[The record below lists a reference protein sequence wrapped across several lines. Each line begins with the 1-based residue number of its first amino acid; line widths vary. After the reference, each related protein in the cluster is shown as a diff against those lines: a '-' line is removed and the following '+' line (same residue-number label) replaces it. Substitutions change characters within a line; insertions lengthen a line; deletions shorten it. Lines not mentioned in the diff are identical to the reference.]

1 MIILGASRR
10 PEPYGVGIEVLNLLR
25 HLWIKI
31 DQCWRVFS
39 TGFCF
44 TLFGFGG
51 LILSFVL
58 IPFIQ
63 LSSNNKTQ
71 SEYRIQHLIQMTFE
85 LFCKIMKFTGA
96 IDYSITGAEKL
107 SQDRGCLIIANHP
120 SLIDYVL
127 IASQLRQC
135 DCLVKAAIWENPFIK
150 RIVQAAGYIPNRE
163 PEALFAQC
171 DERFSDG
178 NVLLI
183 FPEGTRTKLGLSAK
197 LQRGAAQIAV
207 RSRVDVRV
215 IHITVKPSFLTKQ
228 AKWYQVPTTKPFFH
242 VEVKG
247 KIAIESFLR
256 QANSNASAARNLN
269 QHFEE
274 VLFENKKD

>member
-1 MIILGASRR
+1 MTTLGAYLR
-10 PEPYGVGIEVLNLLR
+10 PELYGVGIEVLNLLR
-25 HLWIKI
+25 QLWIKT

-44 TLFGFGG
+44 TLFGVGG

-63 LSSNNKTQ
+63 LLSSNKTQ
-71 SEYRIQHLIQMTFE
+71 SEYRVQRLIQMTFD
-85 LFCKIMKFTGA
+85 LFCKIMKITGA

-107 SQDRGCLIIANHP
+107 QQDKGCLIIANHP

-127 IASQLRQC
+127 IASQLKQC

-150 RIVQAAGYIPNRE
+150 RIVQAAGYIPNKE
-163 PEALFAQC
+163 PEALFTQC
-171 DERFSDG
+171 DERFSGG

-183 FPEGTRTKLGLSAK
+183 FPEGTRTKQGLSTK

-207 RSRVDVRV
+207 RSKVDVR
-215 IHITVKPSFLTKQ
+215 IINITVNPSFLTKE

-247 KIAIESFLR
+247 KIVIESFLR